1 MNTLEITPQTKVAE
15 LLEAHP
21 QLEDVLI
28 DMAPAFRKLKTP
40 LLRRTIARVATLRQ
54 AAMTGD
60 LPVSDVVG
68 RLREAVGQ
76 PPYEAP
82 VAPRMYV
89 PISTT
94 QQQEAETASL
104 PGQSHARI
112 AAGDPPPAGH
122 EPPEVREARPDWARE
137 SDIVKRVDA
146 AALLDKG
153 SNPLSAIITGLQQ
166 ILAGEVLY
174 MNAPFYPAPMVD
186 ALRAQK
192 HAVWAEESDGGWS
205 LWIRKS

>member
-1 MNTLEITPQTKVAE
+1 MKTLEITPHTNVAE
-15 LLEAHP
+15 LLDTYP
-21 QLEDVLI
+21 QLEDMLI

-68 RLREAVGQ
+68 RLREEVGQ

-89 PISTT
+89 PVSTA
-94 QQQEAETASL
+94 QQQDGDAEHT

-112 AAGDPPPAGH
+112 APGDPPPAGH
-122 EPPEVREARPDWARE
+122 EPPETREERPDWVQER
-137 SDIVKRVDA
+137 DIIKRIDA
-146 AALLDKG
+146 VALLEQG
-153 SNPLSAIITGLQQ
+153 SNPLSAVITGLQQ
-166 ILAGEVLY
+166 VLAGEVLY
-174 MNAPFYPAPMVD
+174 MHAPFYPAPMVD

-192 HAVWAEESDGGWS
+192 HTVWAEELSGGWA